1 MDKATMKY
9 LFESDNITG
18 YLTLQKTDMSD
29 EEFVKLLAIKPSDI
43 NTILARVVAIIKEN
57 DPQKSKKDL
66 VNDVLEILERSPSA
80 RMFVGIGVQ
89 QEYKLLKGFPV
100 RKGDPYESMP
110 EAGTELVLK
119 PSELYIGWTT
129 DGTVA
134 REDAVHYDVAKG
146 EPIGGLLVDVHV
158 DITKLLFDVNA
169 VIRVVKSKIK
179 AIDAYNQQAAPGKSI
194 SKTNS
199 SFLATEAAL
208 YAGRW
213 EVVSTNKVVNV
224 RVVDKWVWDTTSGTK
239 KIKWSADAQ
248 TTQVKEPVQDTEKT
262 QPEIIQPEKN
272 PQEQP
277 QQVSSEVPQQ
287 ATVPD
292 KNLQEKMRRLFE
304 SEGHKF
310 NDSIL
315 PVYEELMDEEAWQGV
330 KNFFAKTF
338 GTMRGKKMTFLQSLI
353 NFYTIEKEVYQIA
366 AQFAQSI
373 DKDDK
378 RYAYAQEKI
387 DNADTK
393 IEDIKQIL
401 QDVKS
406 GLNIDDIPSVDTSTD
421 PNAQAYDSKDQTP
434 EEKAVDAQHAQMKK
448 QQTADVSN
456 QGSSEEDLPPLP
468 ATNKGK

>member
-9 LFESDNITG
+9 LFESDNVTG
-18 YLTLQKTDMSD
+18 YLTLQKTEMSD

-43 NTILARVVAIIKEN
+43 NTILARVVSIVKDN
-57 DPQKSKKDL
+57 DPQKNKKEL
-66 VNDVLEILERSPSA
+66 INDVLEILERSSSA

-110 EAGTELVLK
+110 EAGSELVLK

-134 REDAVHYDVAKG
+134 REDAVQYDVAKG

-158 DITKLLFDVNA
+158 DTTKLLFDVNA
-169 VIRVVKSKIK
+169 VIRVVKSKVK
-179 AIDAYNQQAAPGKSI
+179 AIDSYNQQAAPGKSI
-194 SKTNS
+194 SKTNTA
-199 SFLATEAAL
+199 FLATEAAL

-213 EVVSTNKVVNV
+213 EIVSTNKVVNV
-224 RVVDKWVWDTTSGTK
+224 RVVDKWVWDTNSGSK
-239 KIKWSADAQ
+239 KIKWSADEQ
-248 TTQVKEPVQDTEKT
+248 TSQVKEPVDNTEKT
-262 QPEIIQPEKN
+262 QPEIIQPEQPVQPT
-272 PQEQP
+272 PQAATTSDVQTPEQP
-277 QQVSSEVPQQ
+277 V
-287 ATVPD
+287 
-292 KNLQEKMRRLFE
+292 KNIQEKMRRMFE
-304 SEGHKF
+304 SEGHTF
-310 NDSIL
+310 NDNIL

-406 GLNIDDIPSVDTSTD
+406 GLNIDDIPSVDTTSD
-421 PNAQAYDSKDQTP
+421 QNVKAYNSKDQSP
-434 EEKAVDAQHAQMKK
+434 EEKAVDAQHAQMKTP
-448 QQTADVSN
+448 QTSDVSN
-456 QGSSEEDLPPLP
+456 QGSSDEDLPPLP